1 MGGTSRVASG
11 CSCSGAILL
20 PCRHPW
26 FSPLIPYLF
35 SSVGDDDCPLG
46 FVQEAAFRA
55 SELYANQRGLL
66 GQLGVG
72 FSYCR
77 GMTSFMRPT
86 FCSSHLSEGTSLLM
100 SWSEHKLK
108 KKFPDMRQNERR
120 REFIRVGDTDRTA
133 DRLKE
138 EPTPFEDYWPFFT
151 VSRQRKF
158 MLEWWY

>member
-1 MGGTSRVASG
+1 MRGGGRVQG
-11 CSCSGAILL
+11 CFLAQLLWAILL

-72 FSYCR
+72 FSNGR
-77 GMTSFMRPT
+77 GMRSSMWPTSCPT
-86 FCSSHLSEGTSLLM
+86 HLSKGTSLLM
-100 SWSEHKLK
+100 SWSEHKVK
-108 KKFPDMRQNERR
+108 KNFQ
-120 REFIRVGDTDRTA
+120 T
-133 DRLKE
+133 
-138 EPTPFEDYWPFFT
+138 
-151 VSRQRKF
+151 
-158 MLEWWY
+158 